1 MYFIKTP
8 KWLKILYRS
17 YIWNIPTDEKALY
30 LTFDD
35 GPHAVATNFVLD
47 ELKKYNA
54 KATFFCIGKNVV
66 AEKATYQRILEEGN
80 TVGNHTHNHLN
91 GWKTKDREY
100 IANILEAAQFIDS
113 DLFRPPYGRITRFQ
127 AKAISDTHEYK
138 ANGFKVIMWDVLSG
152 DFDNKLSPEDCLLN
166 VINNSTNG
174 SIIVFHD
181 SEKAY
186 MRMRYALPGILE
198 HFSKKG
204 FRFEA
209 LNSSL
214 LNK

>member
-66 AEKATYQRILEEGN
+66 AEKA
-80 TVGNHTHNHLN
+80 
-91 GWKTKDREY
+91 
-100 IANILEAAQFIDS
+100 
-113 DLFRPPYGRITRFQ
+113 P
-127 AKAISDTHEYK
+127 
-138 ANGFKVIMWDVLSG
+138 LS
-152 DFDNKLSPEDCLLN
+152 
-166 VINNSTNG
+166 
-174 SIIVFHD
+174 
-181 SEKAY
+181 
-186 MRMRYALPGILE
+186 
-198 HFSKKG
+198 
-204 FRFEA
+204 
-209 LNSSL
+209 
-214 LNK
+214 